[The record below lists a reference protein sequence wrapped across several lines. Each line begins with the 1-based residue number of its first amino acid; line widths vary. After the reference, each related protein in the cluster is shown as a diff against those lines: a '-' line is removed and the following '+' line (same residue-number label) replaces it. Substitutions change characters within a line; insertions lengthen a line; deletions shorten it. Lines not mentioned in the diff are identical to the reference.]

1 LVYLGGALG
10 VNTFLTKGYF
20 DTIPVDIDESARID
34 GAGHARI
41 FFGLI
46 MRLAMPILIVV
57 FFVSFQ
63 STFNELPI
71 AQVVLPDH
79 GNTTLAVGLRSLVAN
94 PLIQQW
100 GLMAAGGVMA
110 AVPMFIVFLLTQR
123 SLVTGM
129 TAGAV
134 KG

>member
-1 LVYLGGALG
+1 
-10 VNTFLTKGYF
+10 
-20 DTIPVDIDESARID
+20 
-34 GAGHARI
+34 
-41 FFGLI
+41 
-46 MRLAMPILIVV
+46 M
-57 FFVSFQ
+57 
-63 STFNELPI
+63 
-71 AQVVLPDH
+71 LPDQA
-79 GNTTLAVGLRSLVAN
+79 NTTLAVGLRGLVAN